1 MCRTGCLHWTD
12 NLVKDLNQL
21 CMLWHNKYWQMLTA
35 CRRVG
40 VIENTLTFLLFTFV
54 PRYNYIV
61 CNIYCLSCP
70 YQLKLRKFA
79 DMSFNILQEKFY
91 FCPLVQVNVCRNLQ
105 KDFFDNSF
113 NHPLTLIGM
122 SSENK
127 KNTHLKRHLGAS
139 FRRLNQLGR
148 VSN

>member
-1 MCRTGCLHWTD
+1 
-12 NLVKDLNQL
+12 
-21 CMLWHNKYWQMLTA
+21 MLTA

-91 FCPLVQVNVCRNLQ
+91 FCLLVLVNVCRNLQ

-113 NHPLTLIGM
+113 NHPLTLIQIIFKAALNM
-122 SSENK
+122 YIDIFLSLR
-127 KNTHLKRHLGAS
+127 LKSDLMYI
-139 FRRLNQLGR
+139 QY
-148 VSN
+148 V